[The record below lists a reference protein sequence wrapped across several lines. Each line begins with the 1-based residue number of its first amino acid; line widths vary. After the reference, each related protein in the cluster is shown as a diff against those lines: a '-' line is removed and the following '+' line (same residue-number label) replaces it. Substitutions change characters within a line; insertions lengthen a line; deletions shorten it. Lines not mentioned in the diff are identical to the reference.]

1 MDQPIIEL
9 RNIKKSFGGALVL
22 KGVNLSIYKGQIT
35 TVIGKSGGGK
45 SVLLKHIIG
54 LLAPDEGEILFGG
67 KPKSSM
73 TKDEKQAW
81 RRRISYVFQGTALFD
96 SMTIFDNIAL
106 PLSEKRRAPK
116 DKIRLA
122 VMERMEQL
130 DIAPIADKYPSQ
142 ISGGMKKRVGLARAL
157 VTGPE
162 IVLFD
167 EPTTG
172 LDPIRKSAV
181 HAMIGDY
188 QKRFGF
194 TGVVVSHEIPDIFFI
209 SQRVAMLNDG
219 MMHFQGSPDELQ
231 SSGDPTIQRFLRG
244 IETPHDALTELST
257 RAQIQNR
264 YHAEMDQLTRH
275 ETAFSLAMFTIEN
288 LASVPDHAGL
298 VTGQTVLRNFAQEL
312 KRHLRP
318 SDTCARFGMDR
329 ILAVLPNTGQEEATG
344 ILSHV
349 LSVMDKS
356 RIVDSDLAKAMCLS
370 VRADVVQATA
380 ESTIQDILASAESAG
395 PHTVVQSVC

>member
-1 MDQPIIEL
+1 M
-9 RNIKKSFGGALVL
+9 
-22 KGVNLSIYKGQIT
+22 KGVNLSIYKGEIT
-35 TVIGKSGGGK
+35 TIIGKSGGGK

-54 LLAPDEGEILFGG
+54 LLSPDAGEILFDG
-67 KPKSSM
+67 KASSAM
-73 TKDEKQAW
+73 TKKEQRDW
-81 RRRISYVFQGTALFD
+81 RRQISYVFQGTALFD
-96 SMTIFDNIAL
+96 SMTIFENIAL

-116 DKIRLA
+116 SKIRQA

-130 DIAPIADKYPSQ
+130 DIAAIADKYPSQ

-172 LDPIRKSAV
+172 LDPVRKSAV
-181 HAMIGDY
+181 HAMISDY

-219 MMHFQGSPDELQ
+219 LIYFEGSPQEIQL
-231 SSGDPTIQRFLRG
+231 SEDPTIQRFLRG
-244 IETPHDALTELST
+244 IETPHDELTELST
-257 RAQIQNR
+257 QSQIQNR
-264 YHAEMDQLTRH
+264 YNAEMDQLQRH

-288 LASVPDHAGL
+288 LASVPDHAGH
-298 VTGQTVLRNFAQEL
+298 VTGQKVLRNFALEL

-318 SDTCARFGMDR
+318 SDTCARFGMDK
-329 ILAVLPNTGQEEATG
+329 ILAVFPNTGQEEAKE
-344 ILSHV
+344 ILEHV
-349 LSVMDKS
+349 LTVMDKS
-356 RIVDSDLAKAMCLS
+356 RIIDSDAAKAMCLS
-370 VRADVVQATA
+370 VKADVVQATE
-380 ESTIQDILASAESAG
+380 ESTIQEVLAKAEAAS
-395 PHTVVQSVC
+395 PDTIVQSVC